1 MSSAGTTLHSLTG
14 IGVPQ
19 TWDDFSRVRNK
30 KNAERWKQLQVRLVS
45 SASATVKGV
54 DLHEPWPRSC
64 VPTQAACAKVGCQIA
79 QQQHNQPCVPAQV
92 FIIDEVSM
100 VSAEMFEALEE
111 QARLVREDQRPFGGI
126 QLVLSGD
133 YFQCASVSVCCAAR
147 WQRRAATAQVSWW
160 SAARSQPASS
170 LAIPL
175 RAAECRVIT
184 VTGAAISTAARFE
197 TWCMCRRLPPITKRW
212 VQGMDAKTFLNRG
225 FTFQCPAWRRC
236 ALQEVLLTKVRSES
250 GCLSHV
256 QRISIAM
263 FLPSLARRKAA
274 LGNPMKLRVWNV
286 VWQGTGPTERCG
298 QAQVWRQADQR
309 FVALL
314 NQVNRY
320 TASRSFVCAGQ
331 ML

>member
-1 MSSAGTTLHSLTG
+1 MTSAGTTLHSLMG

-54 DLHEPWPRSC
+54 DLHEPWPRSR
-64 VPTQAACAKVGCQIA
+64 VPMQAACAKVGCQIA

-133 YFQCASVSVCCAAR
+133 YFQCGPISVCCAA
-147 WQRRAATAQVSWW
+147 
-160 SAARSQPASS
+160 
-170 LAIPL
+170 

-197 TWCMCRRLPPITKRW
+197 TWCVCRRLPPITKRW

-236 ALQEVLLTKVRSES
+236 ALQEVLLMKVRSES

-256 QRISIAM
+256 QRIS
-263 FLPSLARRKAA
+263 LPCSCLHWPGARQPWATLCNCA
-274 LGNPMKLRVWNV
+274 F
-286 VWQGTGPTERCG
+286 GTLCGKERAPKSDVAKRRCG
-298 QAQVWRQADQR
+298 AKRTSGSWR
-309 FVALL
+309 
-314 NQVNRY
+314 
-320 TASRSFVCAGQ
+320 C
-331 ML
+331 